1 MIPVRTWIPNKQELQ
16 EKLKES
22 VLLYS
27 KRSTEDKDTIS
38 NEEMLNY
45 LLENWHDYTVYFKKL

>member
-1 MIPVRTWIPNKQELQ
+1 MIPVRTLIQNEQELQ
-16 EKLKES
+16 EKLGES

-27 KRSTEDKDTIS
+27 KRSTEDQDTIS

-45 LLENWHDYTVYFKKL
+45 LLENWHNYTLYFKEV

>member
-1 MIPVRTWIPNKQELQ
+1 MIPVRTLIQNEQELQ
-16 EKLKES
+16 EKLGKS

-27 KRSTEDKDTIS
+27 KRSTEDQDTIS

-45 LLENWHDYTVYFKKL
+45 LLENWHNYTLYFKEV